1 MQDDSRLDIAKIDME
16 KAIVELEQDVPDEG
30 FVIAHLDD
38 ARTNIVDVVE
48 GGISAGCSKSDL
60 NQLDCVRQFINRA
73 ASLLDARSPRAWV
86 YSSVQ
91 QFIGHGL
98 DHLQVVMSSNVV
110 PIRGRRP
117 GPGGGAA

>member
-1 MQDDSRLDIAKIDME
+1 MNDSRLDVAKS
-16 KAIVELEQDVPDEG
+16 ELEAAMLELDRDEPDEG
-30 FVIAHLDD
+30 RVTALLDD
-38 ARTNIVDVVE
+38 ARTSVVDIVQE
-48 GGISAGCSKSDL
+48 GISSGWSKDL
-60 NQLDCVRQFINRA
+60 NQLDAVRQFINRA
-73 ASLLDARSPRAWV
+73 ASLLDTKSPRAWV

-98 DHLQVVMSSNVV
+98 DHLAVVMSSNVV

>member
-1 MQDDSRLDIAKIDME
+1 MQDSRLDVAKS
-16 KAIVELEQDVPDEG
+16 ELEAAMLELDQPEPDEAR
-30 FVIAHLDD
+30 VLALLDD
-38 ARTNIVDVVE
+38 ARTNVVDVVE

-73 ASLLDARSPRAWV
+73 ASLLDAKSPRAWV

-98 DHLQVVMSSNVV
+98 DHLAVVMSSNVV